1 MKRAV
6 ALSVVITAILLG
18 PGAGAQQ
25 VTSPEEL
32 LGRLRTA
39 GSVAME
45 GAEDPS
51 PARMQAVQDALGLPV
66 IVRIDGSDV
75 SIPPDPVIARLSGDE
90 AEDFRLAMERVE
102 ALRASLERA
111 MAADPV
117 DPEDVET
124 ALTEAYRGVVQV
136 DPGIVE
142 RIRRAIAEAI
152 QNVLTR
158 LFSFRGAGTVFAW
171 AVLLG
176 LGVLVF
182 WLIRRLRLVPETTME
197 AVRSG
202 SGTDACRLGRSRRGG
217 GSRGR
222 LPRRRARVLSG
233 TAGHAVGSRAP
244 DRRARAHRRR
254 VSIDRA
260 ERPSR
265 TVRRGGRG
273 DRNVRTGGVRRCR
286 ARGGRRRHAAEG
298 RRAREVR
305 VSRRVGIVWLAI
317 VVLLLALRRADAAR
331 GVGGVHARAAPVPH
345 RLGHRGL
352 GGGLAS
358 GAGRHLPPPPRSPNT
373 R

>member
-1 MKRAV
+1 VKRAV

-18 PGAGAQQ
+18 PGAGAQE

-32 LGRLRTA
+32 LSRLGTA
-39 GSVAME
+39 GSVATE
-45 GAEDPS
+45 GVVDPS

-75 SIPPDPVIARLSGDE
+75 SIPPDPVIARLSGGE

-117 DPEDVET
+117 DREDVET

-142 RIRRAIAEAI
+142 RIRRAIADAI

-158 LFSFRGAGTVFAW
+158 LFSFSGAGTVFAW

-182 WLIRRLRLVPETTME
+182 LLIRRLRLVPETTME

-202 SGTDACRLGRSRRGG
+202 SGT
-217 GSRGR
+217 
-222 LPRRRARVLSG
+222 ARVDWVARAEGAVRAGDFHAAVHAFYRGLLATLSG
-233 TAGHAVGSRAP
+233 RGLLIDAPGLTAGECRS
-244 DRRARAHRRR
+244 
-254 VSIDRA
+254 
-260 ERPSR
+260 
-265 TVRRGGRG
+265 TVRSARPELFDAVAEATGTFEQVAYGGAVPEADDVDTLRKA
-273 DRNVRTGGVRRCR
+273 VAL
-286 ARGGRRRHAAEG
+286 ARSA
-298 RRAREVR
+298 
-305 VSRRVGIVWLAI
+305 
-317 VVLLLALRRADAAR
+317 
-331 GVGGVHARAAPVPH
+331 
-345 RLGHRGL
+345 
-352 GGGLAS
+352 
-358 GAGRHLPPPPRSPNT
+358 
-373 R
+373 